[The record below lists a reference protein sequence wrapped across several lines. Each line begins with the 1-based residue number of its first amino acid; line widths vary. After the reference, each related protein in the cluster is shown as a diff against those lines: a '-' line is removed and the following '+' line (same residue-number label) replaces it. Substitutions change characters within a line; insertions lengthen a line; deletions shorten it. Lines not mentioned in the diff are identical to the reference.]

1 MKFLNWQS
9 DIRLGFLAIMAT
21 FVIFLLVDC
30 SSKKEK
36 QIVIKFSSVIPPSN
50 PIMLTYNFM
59 ADEIE
64 KRSKGEI
71 IVKIYDSGRLG
82 GETDSAERLLL
93 GTLEMADMA
102 TSILGNLVSD
112 FYVFDLPFLF
122 DDAEQQYNILRSEV
136 GEDLNIKLEQVG
148 IKVLA
153 YYGTGA
159 RSIYTKKPVSDLA
172 DIKGLKLRVMESN
185 VMIQT
190 INALGAYAVPLS
202 FSELYNALQQDVV
215 DGAENNPIQ
224 YLATGHYDI
233 CPNYILTEHFMVP
246 QVVLMPV
253 SFYNKLSAA
262 HKKILDDVFEDSQ
275 EFHKR
280 NWAELENRTLVKL
293 RAEGVKI
300 TKVDKAPF
308 RIKVE
313 SVYWEYEHKY
323 GGDLLKK
330 IRE

>member
-1 MKFLNWQS
+1 M
-9 DIRLGFLAIMAT
+9 
-21 FVIFLLVDC
+21 
-30 SSKKEK
+30 
-36 QIVIKFSSVIPPSN
+36 IPPSN
-50 PIMLTYNFM
+50 PIMLTYNFI

-64 KRSKGEI
+64 QRSNGEI
-71 IVKIYDSGRLG
+71 TVRIYDSSRLG

-136 GEDLNIKLEQVG
+136 GNDLNKELEQIG

-159 RSIYTKKPVSDLA
+159 RSIYTKKPLEEIEDL
-172 DIKGLKLRVMESN
+172 KGLKLRVMESN

-190 INALGAYAVPLS
+190 INALGAHAVPLS

-215 DGAENNPIQ
+215 NGAENNPIQ

-246 QVVLMPV
+246 QVILMSV
-253 SFYNKLSAA
+253 SFYNQLSAD
-262 HKKILDDVFEDSQ
+262 HKSIIDDVVKDSQ
-275 EFHKR
+275 EFHKK
-280 NWAELENRTLVKL
+280 NWTELENRTLEKL
-293 RAEGVKI
+293 REEGVKI
-300 TKVDKAPF
+300 TEVDKEPF
-308 RIKVE
+308 RKKVE
-313 SVYWEYEHKY
+313 GVYLEFEKKY
-323 GGDLLKK
+323 GSELLRK
-330 IRE
+330 IR